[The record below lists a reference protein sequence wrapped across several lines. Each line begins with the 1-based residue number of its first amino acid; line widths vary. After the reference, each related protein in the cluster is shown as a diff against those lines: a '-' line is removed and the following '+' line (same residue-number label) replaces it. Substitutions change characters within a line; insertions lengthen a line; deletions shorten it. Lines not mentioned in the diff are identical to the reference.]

1 MMARGMKLAA
11 AALMAAALA
20 AGQTGE
26 QSWDNLG
33 QLGAGRRIVVVDMK
47 LKTVEGVFTGYTEE
61 AIGLRVEGGDVSIP
75 RASVYRVSLRQDP
88 RRGRKALIGAAIGA
102 GAGLAAAAIRG
113 ATYHEEGETG
123 VFALVYTPI
132 GAGIGAATGAVW
144 PAGKVTVYRAAA
156 PAR

>member
-1 MMARGMKLAA
+1 MARGMKLA
-11 AALMAAALA
+11 MAAVIAAGLV
-20 AGQTGE
+20 AGQTDE

-33 QLGAGRRIVVVDMK
+33 QLGAGRRIVVVDRSM
-47 LKTVEGVFTGYTEE
+47 KTVEGVFTGYTED
-61 AIGLRVEGGDVSIP
+61 AITLRGDGGDVSVP
-75 RASVYRVSLRQDP
+75 RASVYRVSLQRDP
-88 RRGRKALIGAAIGA
+88 RRGRKALIGAASGA

-113 ATYHEEGETG
+113 ATYHEAGETS
-123 VFALVYTPI
+123 VFMMVYTPI